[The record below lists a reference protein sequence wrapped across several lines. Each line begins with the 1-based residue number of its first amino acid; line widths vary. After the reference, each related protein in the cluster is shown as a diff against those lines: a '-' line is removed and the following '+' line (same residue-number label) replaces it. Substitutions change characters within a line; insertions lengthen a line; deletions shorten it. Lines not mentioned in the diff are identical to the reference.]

1 MIGSATVLFDK
12 WRWEDRQL
20 TGKAYFV
27 NRPTSYWP
35 VGSLMDLP
43 YLSYRLST
51 YCMKIASI
59 YYCRECRVSHH
70 RRIKNLKNAFIENP
84 RNLRGAV
91 SSREIGILEDY
102 SHKNI
107 IKKPEHLVSL
117 SRMATEISKEWKNG
131 RRLTVS
137 FLGGKKEVKDRII
150 RHAKIW
156 MEYANIEFDFR
167 QRKKPADVRIAFD
180 SEDGSWSLLG
190 TELLSEDKSLPTMNF
205 GWLTPRTDD
214 LEYNRVVL
222 HEFGHTLGC
231 IHEHERPDNGIPW
244 DKPKVY
250 AYYKKTDGWS
260 KEEVDEQVF
269 SKYDITQI
277 RASKLDKKSIM
288 MYPVP
293 EQLTRGNFHIG
304 WNNGLSEGDK
314 KFIAR
319 LYPKT

>member
-1 MIGSATVLFDK
+1 MIGSATVFFDK

-180 SEDGSWSLLG
+180 SEMRPSQDLLRPLGEVAPRWPELKQLVKGAMDLRSALDTEDARRLKQAVATLPPARVKVFQEELSLASLYTHG
-190 TELLSEDKSLPTMNF
+190 THVAGDRKS
-205 GWLTPRTDD
+205 
-214 LEYNRVVL
+214 VV
-222 HEFGHTLGC
+222 
-231 IHEHERPDNGIPW
+231 
-244 DKPKVY
+244 
-250 AYYKKTDGWS
+250 
-260 KEEVDEQVF
+260 
-269 SKYDITQI
+269 
-277 RASKLDKKSIM
+277 
-288 MYPVP
+288 
-293 EQLTRGNFHIG
+293 
-304 WNNGLSEGDK
+304 
-314 KFIAR
+314 
-319 LYPKT
+319 